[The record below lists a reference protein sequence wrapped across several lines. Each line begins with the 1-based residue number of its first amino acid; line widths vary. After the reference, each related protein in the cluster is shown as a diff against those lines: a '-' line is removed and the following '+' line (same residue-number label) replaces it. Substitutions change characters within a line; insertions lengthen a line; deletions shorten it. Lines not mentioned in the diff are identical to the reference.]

1 MLNILSK
8 ILPQTKAWKQ
18 TVTSAIIPT
27 LSDMYNDALIHNSAP
42 FCKWPWFFLPSLLK
56 NRLLMQ
62 ILFSKGCSIIG
73 LNIYKLC
80 IIIGE
85 LLKTQQ
91 NSLLPQPEQQSRFH
105 ILRWQYGNYLVFSHL
120 PTAGQPRAGRHILAL
135 SPRREFTVLFCFF
148 SGDCM
153 YLSAAPKGATHLY
166 FHC

>member
-1 MLNILSK
+1 
-8 ILPQTKAWKQ
+8 
-18 TVTSAIIPT
+18 
-27 LSDMYNDALIHNSAP
+27 
-42 FCKWPWFFLPSLLK
+42 
-56 NRLLMQ
+56 MQ

-148 SGDCM
+148 LEIVCIYPQHPREQHICISTAKTVTVQSSIASYSILCCKDNPVTLGFF
-153 YLSAAPKGATHLY
+153 P
-166 FHC
+166 